1 MLDADVLSADRIKDL
16 AKLPSKNELIAKML
30 GSMNSP
36 ITGLVMV
43 MSGPVRALTTVLQRH
58 VDNQQSGEAA

>member
-1 MLDADVLSADRIKDL
+1 MALSKED
-16 AKLPSKNELIAKML
+16 LIAKML
-30 GSMNSP
+30 ASMSSP

-58 VDNQQSGEAA
+58 VDNQQEGSAA